1 MATVRDYSQV
11 AKEYATD
18 VVSGKVIAC
27 SWIVLACKR
36 FLTDIKSQGR
46 WTYDPVRAEAICS
59 FGEKQRHEKGQLQGQ
74 RIHLEPAQVWLLC
87 NIFGL
92 VDRRTG
98 VRKYREALIMLPR
111 GQGKSPLAAIIAL
124 WMAFFDGEPGA
135 EVYCGANKE
144 SQAHEVFRPAKAMVE
159 QEPTLTERF
168 GIVAAAKSIYRLSD
182 RSRFQPVVRKPG
194 DGASVYCAILDEL
207 HEALDSTLY
216 DTFKTGAN
224 KRPGSLMLVISTAG
238 VQSTENPCHQLQL
251 EAQKVLDGTA
261 DNERLFAAIFTIDQ
275 GVDWTKPEAVEMA
288 NPLLGISNDR
298 EAVLLDQ
305 QAAVR
310 SPAKANVF
318 KAKHLNIWSTAAAAW
333 MNMTAWDACADPE
346 LTADK
351 LKDLR
356 CWIGSDLASKL
367 DLAACI
373 RLYRDDSQ
381 GDKPHYYALTRV
393 YTPEEQVNQPE
404 NQHYQRWAAEGH
416 LSATSGASIDY
427 SEIEA
432 DILCDIAESN
442 VQNLPY
448 DERYADQWSQ
458 RVSEASGLDRVIVPP
473 SPAVLS
479 PAMKELEAAI
489 YDGRFHHDG
498 HPVLRWCMSNVLTR
512 ETAAGNYTMPD
523 KARPEAKIDAAVALF
538 IAMTQARLAPVA
550 PTAWAFTPFTI

>member
-1 MATVRDYSQV
+1 MDDVRRYSEIAQQ
-11 AKEYATD
+11 YASD
-18 VVSGKVIAC
+18 VVSGRLLAC
-27 SWIVLACKR
+27 SWIKLACKR
-36 FLTDIKSQGR
+36 FLSDIESGSR
-46 WTYDPVRAEAICS
+46 WVFDPQKADRICA
-59 FGEKQRHEKGQLQGQ
+59 FGERLRHEKGKLQGQ
-74 RIHLEPAQVWLLC
+74 RIRLEPVQIWLLC

-92 VDRRTG
+92 VDRSTG
-98 VRKYREALIMLPR
+98 IRKYREALIMLPR
-111 GQGKSPLAAIIAL
+111 GQGKSPLAAIIGL

-144 SQAHEVFRPAKAMVE
+144 AQSLEVFRPAKAMVE
-159 QEPTLTERF
+159 QETMLSDRF

-216 DTFKTGAN
+216 DTFRTGAN
-224 KRPGSLMLVISTAG
+224 KRPGSFILVISTAG

-251 EAQKVLDGTA
+251 EAQKVLDGTTQ
-261 DNERLFAAIFTIDQ
+261 NERLFAAIFTIDFN
-275 GVDWTKPEAVEMA
+275 VDWTQPIAVEMS

-318 KAKHLNIWSTAAAAW
+318 KAKHLNIWSTAAASW
-333 MNMTAWDACADPE
+333 MNMAAWDACADPT
-346 LTADK
+346 LTAER
-351 LKDLR
+351 LKELP

-367 DLAACI
+367 DLSACI

-381 GDKPHYYALTRV
+381 GEKPHYYALTRV
-393 YTPEEQVNQPE
+393 YVPEARVNQPE
-404 NQHYQRWAAEGH
+404 NQHYQRWVAEGY
-416 LSATSGASIDY
+416 LTATEGSSIDY
-427 SEIEA
+427 AEIEGDILA
-432 DILCDIAESN
+432 DIAQNN
-442 VQNLPY
+442 VLNLPY

-473 SPAVLS
+473 SPSALS
-479 PAMKELEAAI
+479 PAMKELEAAV

-512 ETAAGNYTMPD
+512 ETPAGNYTIPD
-523 KARPEAKIDAAVALF
+523 KPRPEAKIDAAVALF
-538 IAMTQARLAPVA
+538 IAMNQARLVQLDVDSW
-550 PTAWAFTPFTI
+550 TFQPFVV